1 MSSDDCQR
9 FLIGGKVQGVSYR
22 ISACAEARRL
32 ELSGWVRNLPDGR
45 VEALVAGRS
54 EALAE
59 FARWLARGPRH
70 AVVSTLE
77 SEPAEAPESAGFQIR

>member
-9 FLIGGKVQGVSYR
+9 FLISGKVQGVSYR
-22 ISACAEARRL
+22 VAAGAEARRL

-45 VEALVAGRS
+45 VEALAAGRP

-70 AVVSTLE
+70 AFVSTVE
-77 SEPAEAPESAGFQIR
+77 AEPAAAPASPDFEIR